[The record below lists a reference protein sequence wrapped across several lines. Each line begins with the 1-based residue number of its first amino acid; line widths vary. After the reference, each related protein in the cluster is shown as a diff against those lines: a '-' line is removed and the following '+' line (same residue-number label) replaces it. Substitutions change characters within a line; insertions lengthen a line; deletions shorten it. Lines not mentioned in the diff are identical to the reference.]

1 MKLFIKHFSEIDD
14 ADLQRVGGK
23 GLNLGKLTRAGFPV
37 PKGFCVTTD
46 AYRLS
51 VEGLS
56 EQNES
61 SVKDI
66 GLSSKLVTE
75 IRTAREKLRTPTF
88 AVRSSATAEDLAEA
102 SFAGQQDTFLNVT
115 PDELLDALKACW
127 ASLWS
132 ERAISY
138 RQTQKITDE
147 GLAMAVVI
155 QEMCEADVSGVLFT
169 VAPFNANAAII
180 ESNWGLGESVVSGAI
195 TPDSFHV
202 SRDTGEVLERS
213 IATKNEM
220 VTATGVSVVPSAQK
234 DLPSLTDLQ
243 LKELTQLGMRVETHY
258 GHPMD
263 IEWAL
268 TDGQFVLL
276 QSRHIT
282 TSPTSITPHRSEL
295 CSRSSEADAAAVGKV
310 RQEEIQILEARAE
323 EQGTVWCH
331 HNLAEVLPAPL
342 PMTWEIMKK
351 FMSGAG
357 GLGKAYRGLG
367 FYPSERVNTEGIL
380 DLICGRIYVN
390 LNREAELHFDGFPF
404 AHDFNALK
412 QNPQEAMY
420 AQAQTDITR
429 SNTSFWVKLP
439 LHIIRMSRAEMRLR
453 QCRPDFARL
462 LIEEIFPAF
471 QKEVEAERNISY
483 SDLTDTELVTKF
495 EEWRAK
501 TLDDFAPKA
510 LTATLLAGFSLQ
522 RLEVA
527 LQKCLN
533 ETETKILVN
542 RLMSGTS
549 DNLTDETVVPQ
560 ASHPRLASKLSEVA
574 TGDLPFTDFLKDYG
588 HRAVDEFEL
597 AQPRWRE
604 DTTYLEQIID
614 AFEKSGL
621 QTPPTEAT
629 FSMHDAFEKSGLQTP
644 PTEATFSM
652 HDAFEKSG
660 LQTPPTEATFSMH
673 DGPKPQREQRESAE
687 KELAAHLENK
697 TGLRKQV
704 ARELDF
710 TRRYMPFRETAK
722 FYLMLGYEQIRRA
735 LLELDRRYQ
744 LNGGIFY
751 LVPDELRRLIDGE
764 VFRDVITAR
773 KTKRELMLQIEV
785 PDVIFSDALDQ
796 IGTATPLETVD
807 TLTGVGVSAGIAT
820 GQARVLL
827 TPTDVRPS
835 DRNYILVCPS
845 TDPAWTP
852 LFLHAAGLV
861 MERGGILS
869 HGAVVAR
876 EYGVPAVANIP
887 NATRRI
893 TEGQTLHVD
902 GNQGTI
908 SIF

>member
-1 MKLFIKHFSEIDD
+1 MQFIKHFSEIDE
-14 ADLQRVGGK
+14 ADLPHVGGK
-23 GLNLGKLTRAGFPV
+23 GLNLGKLTRAGFSV
-37 PKGFCVTTD
+37 PQGFCVTTD
-46 AYRLS
+46 AYRFS
-51 VEGLS
+51 VQDLL
-56 EQNES
+56 EQNVS
-61 SVKDI
+61 RIKDLV
-66 GLSSKLVTE
+66 LSTELVAAV
-75 IRTAREKLRTPTF
+75 RTAREKLQTATV

-115 PDELLDALKACW
+115 SDELLNALKACW

-132 ERAISY
+132 ERAIAY

-169 VAPFNANAAII
+169 VAPFNENASII

-202 SRDTGEVLERS
+202 SRETGEVLDRNV
-213 IATKNEM
+213 ATKCEM
-220 VTATGVSVVPSAQK
+220 VTAAGVSKVSSAQQ
-234 DLPSLTDLQ
+234 DVPSLTDAQ
-243 LKELTQLGMRVETHY
+243 LKELTQLGMQVETHY
-258 GHPMD
+258 GQSMD

-276 QSRHIT
+276 QSRYIT
-282 TSPTSITPHRSEL
+282 TPPTSTTHRRSEL
-295 CSRSSEADAAAVGKV
+295 RSRFPKVDNEAVEEV
-310 RQEEIQILEARAE
+310 RQEEIQILETHTE
-323 EQGTVWCH
+323 EHGTVWCH

-367 FYPSERVNTEGIL
+367 FYPSERVNNEGVL

-412 QNPQEAMY
+412 QNPQAAMY

-429 SNTSFWVKLP
+429 SNASFWLKIP

-453 QCRPDFARL
+453 QCRSDFARL
-462 LIEEIFPAF
+462 LTEEVFPAF
-471 QKEVEAERNISY
+471 QKEVEAERDISY
-483 SDLTDTELVTKF
+483 SDLTDAELVTKF

-501 TLDDFAPKA
+501 TLDDFAPKT

-522 RLEVA
+522 RLEAA

-533 ETETKILVN
+533 ETEVKTFAN
-542 RLMSGTS
+542 RLISGIS
-549 DNLTDETVVPQ
+549 GNLTVETNE
-560 ASHPRLASKLSEVA
+560 KLSEVA
-574 TGDLPFTDFLKDYG
+574 TGDLTLTDFLKDYG
-588 HRAVDEFEL
+588 HRGVDEFEL

-604 DTTYLEQIID
+604 DTTYLEQIVASFRRGEVASPARRD
-614 AFEKSGL
+614 EE
-621 QTPPTEAT
+621 TPPLRPSLSKGNGA
-629 FSMHDAFEKSGLQTP
+629 KQ
-644 PTEATFSM
+644 
-652 HDAFEKSG
+652 
-660 LQTPPTEATFSMH
+660 QV
-673 DGPKPQREQRESAE
+673 EQRESTE
-687 KELAAHLENK
+687 KELATRLGNK
-697 TGLRKQV
+697 TGLRKQIES
-704 ARELDF
+704 ELDF
-710 TRRYMPFRETAK
+710 TRTYMPFRETAK

-744 LNGGIFY
+744 LDGGIFY
-751 LVPDELRRLIDGE
+751 LVPDELRQLINGK
-764 VFRDVITAR
+764 VFNEVITTR
-773 KTKRELMLQIEV
+773 KVRRELTLQIEI
-785 PDVIFSDALDQ
+785 PDVIFSDSLDQ
-796 IGTATPLETVD
+796 IGASTPIEAVD
-807 TLTGVGVSAGIAT
+807 TYTGVGVSAGIAT

-893 TEGQTLHVD
+893 ADGQTLQVD

>member
-1 MKLFIKHFSEIDD
+1 MQFIKYFSEIDD
-14 ADLQRVGGK
+14 ADLLRVGGK

-56 EQNES
+56 QQNER
-61 SVKDI
+61 SVRDI
-66 GLSSKLVTE
+66 SLSPELVAE
-75 IRTAREKLRTPTF
+75 IHTAREKLQTLTF

-132 ERAISY
+132 RRAITY
-138 RQTQKITDE
+138 RQTQGITDDD
-147 GLAMAVVI
+147 LAMAVVI
-155 QEMCEADVSGVLFT
+155 QEMCESDVSGVLFT
-169 VAPFNANAAII
+169 AAPFNENAAII

-202 SRDTGEVLERS
+202 SRDTSEILES
-213 IATKNEM
+213 NIATKCEM
-220 VTATGVSVVPSAQK
+220 VTAAGVSGVPASQQDA
-234 DLPSLTDLQ
+234 PSLTDAQ
-243 LKELTQLGMRVETHY
+243 LKELTQLGMQVETYY
-258 GHPMD
+258 GQPMD

-268 TDGQFVLL
+268 VDGQFVLL
-276 QSRHIT
+276 QSRYIT
-282 TSPTSITPHRSEL
+282 TSVKPITLGRSEL
-295 CSRSSEADAAAVGKV
+295 CPPPSEADAAAVGKV

-342 PMTWEIMKK
+342 PMTWEIMKE

-380 DLICGRIYVN
+380 DLICGRVYVN

-412 QNPQEAMY
+412 QNPQAAMY

-429 SNTSFWVKLP
+429 SNASFWLKLP
-439 LHIIRMSRAEMRLR
+439 LHILRMSRAEMRLH
-453 QCRPDFARL
+453 QCRSDFARL
-462 LIEEIFPAF
+462 LIEEVFPAF
-471 QKEVEAERNISY
+471 QAKVEAERDVSY
-483 SDLTDTELVTKF
+483 SDLTDAELVTKF
-495 EEWRAK
+495 KEWRAK

-522 RLEVA
+522 RLEAA
-527 LQKCLN
+527 LQKCLHA
-533 ETETKILVN
+533 TEVKTFAN
-542 RLMSGTS
+542 RLMGGISG
-549 DNLTDETVVPQ
+549 NLTVETITSQV
-560 ASHPRLASKLSEVA
+560 SHPRLASKLREVA
-574 TGDLPFTDFLKDYG
+574 TGDIPLTDFLKDYG

-604 DTTYLEQIID
+604 DTTYLEQIV
-614 AFEKSGL
+614 ASFQEKNAGTSPL
-621 QTPPTEAT
+621 KDDRLNQQTEPPV
-629 FSMHDAFEKSGLQTP
+629 
-644 PTEATFSM
+644 
-652 HDAFEKSG
+652 
-660 LQTPPTEATFSMH
+660 
-673 DGPKPQREQRESAE
+673 SAE
-687 KELAAHLENK
+687 KELATRLENK
-697 TGLRKQV
+697 TGLRKQIES
-704 ARELDF
+704 ELAF
-710 TRRYMPFRETAK
+710 TRTYMPFRETAK

-735 LLELDRRYQ
+735 LLELDCRYQ
-744 LNGGIFY
+744 LDGGIFY
-751 LVPDELRRLIDGE
+751 LVPDELRRLVNGE
-764 VFRDVITAR
+764 TFSDVITAR

-796 IGTATPLETVD
+796 IGTSTPLEAVD

-827 TPTDVRPS
+827 TPSEVHPS

-876 EYGVPAVANIP
+876 EYGVPAVVNIP

-893 TEGQTLHVD
+893 ADGQTLRVD
-902 GNQGTI
+902 GNQGTL
-908 SIF
+908 SIV

>member
-1 MKLFIKHFSEIDD
+1 MQFIKYFSEIDD
-14 ADLQRVGGK
+14 ADLPRVGGK

-37 PKGFCVTTD
+37 PNGFCVTTD

-51 VEGLS
+51 VAGLS
-56 EQNES
+56 EQNEN

-66 GLSSKLVTE
+66 RLSPELVTE
-75 IRTAREKLRTPTF
+75 IRTAREKLQTPTF

-132 ERAISY
+132 ERAIAY

-202 SRDTGEVLERS
+202 SRDTGAVLERS

-220 VTATGVSVVPSAQK
+220 VTATGVSVVPSAQQ
-234 DLPSLTDLQ
+234 DAPSLTDAQ
-243 LKELTQLGMRVETHY
+243 LKELTHLGMRVETHY

-268 TDGQFVLL
+268 TDGQFMLL

-282 TSPTSITPHRSEL
+282 TSATSITHLNQAHSIPEVDKKAI
-295 CSRSSEADAAAVGKV
+295 EKV
-310 RQEEIQILEARAE
+310 RQAEIQILEARAE

-367 FYPSERVNTEGIL
+367 FYPSKRVNAEGIL

-412 QNPQEAMY
+412 RNPQEAMY

-429 SNTSFWVKLP
+429 SNTSFWMKLP
-439 LHIIRMSRAEMRLR
+439 LHIIRMSRAEMHLR
-453 QCRPDFARL
+453 QYRSDFDRL
-462 LIEEIFPAF
+462 LIEEVFPAF

-495 EEWRAK
+495 EEWCAK

-549 DNLTDETVVPQ
+549 DNLTIETIVPQ
-560 ASHPRLASKLSEVA
+560 VSHPRLASKLSEVA
-574 TGDLPFTDFLKDYG
+574 TGDLTLTDFLKDYG

-604 DTTYLEQIID
+604 DTTYLEQMIA
-614 AFEKSGL
+614 AFEQSGL

-629 FSMHDAFEKSGLQTP
+629 F
-644 PTEATFSM
+644 PT
-652 HDAFEKSG
+652 D
-660 LQTPPTEATFSMH
+660 
-673 DGPKPQREQRESAE
+673 DDRKPQIEQRESAE
-687 KELAAHLENK
+687 KELAAHLENR

-710 TRRYMPFRETAK
+710 TRCYMPFRETAK

-744 LNGGIFY
+744 LDGGIFY
-751 LVPDELRRLIDGE
+751 LVPDELRQLIDGA
-764 VFRDVITAR
+764 VFSDVITAR

-893 TEGQTLHVD
+893 TEGQTLEVD

>member
-1 MKLFIKHFSEIDD
+1 MEFIKYFSEIDD
-14 ADLQRVGGK
+14 ADLPQVGGK
-23 GLNLGKLTRAGFPV
+23 GLNLGKLTRVGFPV
-37 PKGFCVTTD
+37 PNGFCVTTD

-56 EQNES
+56 EQNEGS
-61 SVKDI
+61 IKDI
-66 GLSSKLVTE
+66 ELRPKLIAE
-75 IRTAREKLRTPTF
+75 IRTAREKLQTSTF

-115 PDELLDALKACW
+115 PDALLDALKACW

-147 GLAMAVVI
+147 GLSMAVVI

-282 TSPTSITPHRSEL
+282 TSPTSITPRRSEL

-342 PMTWEIMKK
+342 PMTWEILKK

-367 FYPSERVNTEGIL
+367 FYPSERVNAEGIL

-412 QNPQEAMY
+412 RNPQEAMY

-429 SNTSFWVKLP
+429 SNTAFWVKLP
-439 LHIIRMSRAEMRLR
+439 LHIIRMSRAEMHLR
-453 QCRPDFARL
+453 QRRSDFARL
-462 LIEEIFPAF
+462 LIEEVFPAF

-574 TGDLPFTDFLKDYG
+574 TGDLTLTDFLKDYG

-687 KELAAHLENK
+687 KELATHLENK

-807 TLTGVGVSAGIAT
+807 ILTGVGVSAGIAT

-876 EYGVPAVANIP
+876 EYSVPAVANIP

-893 TEGQTLHVD
+893 IEGQTLQVD